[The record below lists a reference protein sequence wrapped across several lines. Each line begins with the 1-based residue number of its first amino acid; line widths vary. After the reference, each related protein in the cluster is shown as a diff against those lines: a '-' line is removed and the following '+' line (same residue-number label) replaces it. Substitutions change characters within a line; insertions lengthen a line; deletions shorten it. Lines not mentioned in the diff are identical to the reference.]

1 MNEKLSRENLIKRFV
16 KYGDVKDS
24 RNYNKKGELYA
35 IYMIP
40 TTDEGY
46 IAILKTYKTKAGAE
60 KYMKECRNRTKGD
73 IKYRK
78 ITTKDVFDNGGWL
91 L

>member
-1 MNEKLSRENLIKRFV
+1 MNERLSKENLIKRFIR
-16 KYGDVKDS
+16 YGEIKES
-24 RNYNKKGELYA
+24 KNYNKKGELYA
-35 IYMIP
+35 VYMIP

-60 KYMKECRNRTKGD
+60 KYIKECTNRTKGD
-73 IKYRK
+73 IQYIK
-78 ITTKDVFDNGGWL
+78 ITTKDVLDNNGWL